1 MIFIALYIIHNL
13 HSLAFLF
20 INDIEQC
27 LSYIAGKTQSLVFRF
42 LLLKGH
48 ISINTPKQS
57 VKYSGGKYIEWNR
70 PLGGKSKVSKEEKVT
85 KN

>member
-1 MIFIALYIIHNL
+1 MIFIALYIMHNL
-13 HSLAFLF
+13 YSLVFLF

-27 LSYIAGKTQSLVFRF
+27 LSYIAGKTQSLVFYF

-48 ISINTPKQS
+48 ISISTPKQS

-70 PLGGKSKVSKEEKVT
+70 LLGGKSKVSKEEKVT